1 MLDNFVKKLKEDQE
15 KSGDQIKKQSEGF
28 LSKIKKDISQRI
40 NKKLAKIK
48 SFDGLFSKRIAKY
61 KKSMSPFG
69 KKNKSSFDFFG
80 KAAFKIEQYINKKE
94 KEKKKRFKKKIERGF
109 KNLKKSIKMA
119 FSFIFGLFKKIFT
132 PVGNIITGMWNAVRH
147 PIKTLKKFLKSGLFS
162 FITEAFLIP
171 ATAYSLGF
179 VLGFIYYRVV
189 EKPLLRFVVNPIL
202 RLVKFI
208 NKQILNF

>member
-15 KSGDQIKKQSEGF
+15 KSGDQLKKQSEGF
-28 LSKIKKDISQRI
+28 LSKIKSDISQRI

-69 KKNKSSFDFFG
+69 KKNKSSLDFFG
-80 KAAFKIEQYINKKE
+80 KAAFKLEQYINKKE
-94 KEKKKRFKKKIERGF
+94 KEKKKRFKNKIEKGF

-119 FSFIFGLFKKIFT
+119 FTFIFGLFKKIFT

-147 PIKTLKKFLKSGLFS
+147 PIKTLQKFLKSGLFS
-162 FITEAFLIP
+162 FIKVAFSNP
-171 ATAYSLGF
+171 ATAYSLSF
-179 VLGFIYYRVV
+179 ALGFIYYRVV
-189 EKPLLRFVVNPIL
+189 EKPLLRFVVNPVL
-202 RLVKFI
+202 EFVKHI
-208 NKQILNF
+208 N